1 MANSLLALFQ
11 EIAQAD
17 NEQRLQQQVIP
28 KIGKYFAAKRYRLF
42 FLDQLPPK
50 MSGLFQRALSIEHN
64 PVLRYVFEHHAPVH
78 EGVLLPASEWKII
91 CPRLDHGHVIA
102 GPIVNDGALVGGI
115 GLTRDCAKCTSKADR
130 HASGFNQQNIIDMS
144 ALCLHLSTFVAKIRS
159 QELRFASAKTKLIT
173 PRELQIAKLV
183 ALGRTNSEIGKDLW
197 ITENSVKQALKRIFR
212 KLNVSSRTE
221 MVVQLLD

>member
-1 MANSLLALFQ
+1 MANSLSALFQ

-17 NEQRLQQQVIP
+17 NEQYLQQQVIP

-115 GLTRDCAKCTSKADR
+115 GLTRDR
-130 HASGFNQQNIIDMS
+130 HALAFNQQNMIDMS
-144 ALCLHLSTFVAKIRS
+144 ALCLHLSTCIAKIRS
-159 QELRFASAKTKLIT
+159 QEIRFASAKTKLIT
-173 PRELQIAKLV
+173 PRELQIARLV

-221 MVVQLLD
+221 MVVQLLN

>member
-1 MANSLLALFQ
+1 MANSLSALFQ
-11 EIAQAD
+11 EIALAD
-17 NEQRLQQQVIP
+17 NEQHLQQQVIP

-42 FLDQLPPK
+42 FLDQLPPR

-64 PVLRYVFEHHAPVH
+64 PILRYVIEHHAPVH

-115 GLTRDCAKCTSKADR
+115 GLTRDR
-130 HASGFNQQNIIDMS
+130 HASGFTQQNIIDMS
-144 ALCLHLSTFVAKIRS
+144 ALCLHLSTCIAKIRS

-173 PRELQIAKLV
+173 PRELQIARLV

>member
-1 MANSLLALFQ
+1 MANSLSALFQ

-17 NEQRLQQQVIP
+17 NEQHLQQQVVP

-64 PVLRYVFEHHAPVH
+64 PILRYVFEHHAPVH

-91 CPRLDHGHVIA
+91 CPRFDHGHVIA

-115 GLTRDCAKCTSKADR
+115 GLTRDR

-144 ALCLHLSTFVAKIRS
+144 ALCLHLSTCIAKIRS
-159 QELRFASAKTKLIT
+159 QELRFASVKTKLIT